1 MFLKYNELVKK
12 FNAIKTT
19 DTSNL
24 VKKPDYSTKINEIE
38 KKKKIL
44 IMVVVINILLQK
56 ILISLLWKILQ
67 QD

>member
-24 VKKPDYSTKINEIE
+24 VKKPDYSKKINEIE
-38 KKKKIL
+38 KKKK
-44 IMVVVINILLQK
+44 K
-56 ILISLLWKILQ
+56 Y
-67 QD
+67 

>member
-56 ILISLLWKILQ
+56 ILIS
-67 QD
+67 

>member
-38 KKKKIL
+38 KKKKYR
-44 IMVVVINILLQK
+44 
-56 ILISLLWKILQ
+56 LWLG
-67 QD
+67 